1 MSTENAPRIAVP
13 QTTGEAAAII
23 DGINRVLN
31 NPTFKMTKEARL
43 DLKIRIAMVEAAFPF
58 LEVDDDDPCWTVEQQ
73 ERAAGFPD
81 AACAE

>member
-1 MSTENAPRIAVP
+1 MNTENAPRIAVP

-73 ERAAGFPD
+73 ERAAGFPASD
-81 AACAE
+81 SGG

>member
-1 MSTENAPRIAVP
+1 MNTENAPRIAVP

-43 DLKIRIAMVEAAFPF
+43 DLEIRIAMVEAASPF
-58 LEVDDDDPCWTVEQQ
+58 LEVNDDDPCWTAEQQ

-81 AACAE
+81 AACEG